1 MKVTRPT
8 LFVNRNIVRNN
19 IHTMATKAKENG
31 VELIPHFKTHQSREI
46 GRWFREKTIET
57 ITVSSVSMA
66 EYFAEDGWK
75 HIFIAFPV
83 NILEIQQ
90 IANLASNVELTLL
103 VTSKEQIKILLQ
115 EVDVYVN
122 ILVEIDT
129 GSNRSGLNPSE
140 SQLIREMIDLLSG
153 TQHNFKGF
161 YSHFGHTYNASSRFE
176 VEQIYARSM
185 NIMHDLKYRH
195 ADANPTISIGD
206 TPSCSIISE
215 FEDIKSIHAGN
226 FAFFD
231 LTQAQIGSCREE
243 DIAIALACPVVGK
256 NAERNE
262 IIVYGGGVHLSKE
275 LLYDNDIKSNI
286 YGKIVMFSEYGWS
299 RSVPGCYVRSI
310 SQEHGVVKLTPEAY
324 HRINIGDVIGVL
336 PVHSCMTAD
345 VMAGYTELSGEGV
358 DHFKGQRGSK

>member
-1 MKVTRPT
+1 MKITRPT
-8 LFVNRNIVRNN
+8 LFVNKNIVKNN

-31 VELIPHFKTHQSREI
+31 VELIPHFKTHQSKEI
-46 GRWFREKTIET
+46 GKWFKEETIET

-66 EYFAEDGWK
+66 EYFAEDNWK

-83 NILEIQQ
+83 NVLEIHQ
-90 IANLASNVELTLL
+90 IANLATKVELTLL
-103 VTSKEQIKILLQ
+103 VTSKEQLKILLQ
-115 EVDVYVN
+115 EVEIYVN
-122 ILVEIDT
+122 ILIEIDT

-140 SQLIREMIDLLSG
+140 SQLISEMIDLLSG

-161 YSHFGHTYNASSRFE
+161 YSHFGHTYNATSPVE
-176 VEQIYARSM
+176 VEQIYTKSL

-195 ADANPTISIGD
+195 ADAKPTISIGD
-206 TPSCSIISE
+206 TPSCSIITE
-215 FEDIKSIHAGN
+215 FDDVKSIHAGN
-226 FAFFD
+226 FAFYD

-275 LLYDNDIKSNI
+275 SLYDHDIKASI
-286 YGKIVMFSEYGWS
+286 YGKIVLFSEYGWS

-324 HRINIGDVIGVL
+324 HRIKIGDVIGVL

-345 VMAGYTELSGEGV
+345 VMAGYTEVSGEGI
-358 DHFKGQRGSK
+358 DHFKAQWISK